1 MMMRKVYTTPAH
13 FTMLLLK
20 FFNLLLIFLSRPY
33 LARNRCRYVGLA
45 GGGFLD
51 CGLFWAGCWGASGPL
66 FKVDHWLGDFPR
78 FGPVSGSFLGAS
90 GPLFK
95 VDHWLGDFPGFCPV
109 SGSFLGASGP
119 LFKVDHWL
127 GTFPGF
133 RPVSGEFLGASGP
146 LSKVVHWLGDFPR
159 FGPVSGSFLGASGP
173 LFRVVHWLGI
183 PSQLLPCFLR
193 VLRKLRVFP
202 SYCSEL
208 LGGFAG

>member
-33 LARNRCRYVGLA
+33 VARNRCRFGQLA

-51 CGLFWAGCWGASGPL
+51 CGLFWAGCW
-66 FKVDHWLGDFPR
+66 
-78 FGPVSGSFLGAS
+78 
-90 GPLFK
+90 
-95 VDHWLGDFPGFCPV
+95 
-109 SGSFLGASGP
+109 GASGP

-146 LSKVVHWLGDFPR
+146 LSNVVHWLGDFPR